1 MQILEKC
8 RPEGDDERL
17 FRVFLSS
24 FIAPMFARC
33 SSRIEDLQV
42 LLQLRP
48 LQSIP
53 CRAHALPGVMSVGG
67 AQGLSA
73 PRLTPEALPGIC

>member
-1 MQILEKC
+1 MQILAKC
-8 RPEGDDERL
+8 RPEEDDERL

-42 LLQLRP
+42 Q
-48 LQSIP
+48 QAIP
-53 CRAHALPGVMSVGG
+53 STEFADMALITACPATVSLTASV
-67 AQGLSA
+67 ACSTSHD
-73 PRLTPEALPGIC
+73 TPQ